1 MLDGGFELAG
11 QSVKQSRI
19 QLFTAILISNN
30 LVESWVNSFPVKH
43 IEPDLIWSWSSMY
56 LHIYLDALIL
66 ESRLHLVLGKSHVP
80 DAFDNTNCEH

>member
-30 LVESWVNSFPVKH
+30 LVESWINSFPVKAH
-43 IEPDLIWSWSSMY
+43 
-56 LHIYLDALIL
+56 
-66 ESRLHLVLGKSHVP
+66 
-80 DAFDNTNCEH
+80 